1 MSTTIGDLVDRT
13 FREYLEPMDDIVSY
27 TTLSNSDSISDS
39 KVGLTT
45 SGTSVTFNGD
55 LLSVEE
61 EDALD
66 AGAIIEIGQEL
77 MICTDLN
84 AVTNTITVTR
94 GARGTTAAE
103 HEQGSLIK
111 IAPPF
116 PRKVVFDAVK
126 DQINNLF
133 PTLFAVETQ
142 SVQSSNG
149 YTLLG
154 TYDSPGTNNY
164 LVSVLKA
171 ISQFTDFS
179 AGSDQT
185 GVVFNSVSVQMI
197 QLPNPFTYVDDT
209 STERTITYTSGPNQV
224 NALQFFNIDQGHTC
238 FVTFK
243 KKFIEP
249 TAETDT
255 LATIGLE
262 DEYEPIIMAGVAAQM
277 MSGRDIP
284 TATADYITDQLAVS
298 NFPVCSANSIR
309 NSLLQYQQL
318 LITQARKYL
327 RAKYPEAVEI
337 NGVNA
342 GVQ

>member
-13 FREYLEPMDDIVSY
+13 YREYLEPMDDIVSY
-27 TTLSNSDSISDS
+27 TTLTGAIND
-39 KVGLTT
+39 TA
-45 SGTSVTFNGD
+45 TSVAYNGD

-84 AVTNTITVTR
+84 AVANTITVTR
-94 GARGTTAAE
+94 GARGTTAAS
-103 HEQGSLIK
+103 HSIGDLIK

-116 PRKVVFDAVK
+116 PRKNVFDAVC
-126 DQINNLF
+126 DQIKNLF
-133 PTLFAVETQ
+133 PSLFAVETKTVTV
-142 SVQSSNG
+142 SDG

-154 TYDSPGTNNY
+154 SYDSPGTNNY
-164 LVSVLKA
+164 LVSVLKG

-179 AGSDQT
+179 AGADTTTTLFS
-185 GVVFNSVSVQMI
+185 NVSVELI
-197 QLPNPFTYVDDT
+197 QLPNPFTYTDDT
-209 STERTITYTSGPNQV
+209 GTERTITYTTGPNQV
-224 NALQFFNIDQGHTC
+224 MALQFSNIADGHTAYI
-238 FVTFK
+238 TFK

-284 TATADYITDQLAVS
+284 TATADYISDQLAVS
-298 NFPVCSANSIR
+298 NFPVGSANSIR

>member
-27 TTLSNSDSISDS
+27 TTLTGAIND
-39 KVGLTT
+39 TA
-45 SGTSVTFNGD
+45 TSVAYNGD

-94 GARGTTAAE
+94 GARGTTAAT
-103 HEQGSLIK
+103 HTAGDLIK

-209 STERTITYTSGPNQV
+209 ATERTITYTSGPNYV
-224 NALQFFNIDQGHTC
+224 NALQFYNIDQGHTC
-238 FVTFK
+238 YVTFK

-284 TATADYITDQLAVS
+284 TATADYISDQLAVS
-298 NFPVCSANSIR
+298 NFPVGSANSIR